1 MLELKSLPKPIAIKN
16 TEQVELSYISGG
28 DAGWSNHFG
37 KQLSVSFIKMNIN
50 LPCNQ
55 VVLVVAIYP
64 KNIIHM
70 SIQRPVC
77 EYT

>member
-37 KQLSVSFIKMNIN
+37 KQLSVSYKDEHKFT
-50 LPCNQ
+50 L
-55 VVLVVAIYP
+55 
-64 KNIIHM
+64 
-70 SIQRPVC
+70 
-77 EYT
+77 